1 MVRDVASVARALGG
15 AISPGAVDPAV
26 PVDAVVDLADLT
38 VIGNP
43 MFATLVV
50 CERAGLVA
58 ALGDGAAASDLL
70 HATVAVCADD
80 DAALRDALAGAGV
93 TAILGT
99 RDPGILLRP
108 MLDALLAVDAAA
120 EDRRVMTAMRVL
132 TLAARR
138 GGVRGVVAELA
149 HRLDGWVVLLDRH
162 GEMIATSGAG
172 SLHIKDAVASAQ
184 GSPVRIRHGAL
195 HVHPVGPGEDISARL
210 VVAPRL
216 DAVARGRELGSQAAA
231 LLDLLLRTNDT
242 SVTERLGRAAM
253 IDALLGGGPAAA
265 ALLREWG
272 VHERTLTG
280 FALEPRS
287 GNVDG
292 ERLLKHWLEELG
304 APYVFATDHGVLH
317 GFLRDDHVDPLAER
331 VQAYPSPLFLGLGTS
346 AAVQTLAGTADE
358 ARQALASAEVSGDRV
373 VRYAAIPTVRLV
385 LARLGTQDAASLT
398 RVLDPL
404 RDESGR
410 HGELTNT
417 LRVFLQGN
425 GAWGTAATRLG
436 VHRQT
441 LASRIG
447 RVEELTGLSL
457 ADPDDRAA
465 AWLALRALDR

>member
-1 MVRDVASVARALGG
+1 VVRDVASVARALGG
-15 AISPGAVDPAV
+15 AIAVGAVDRAT
-26 PVDAVVDLADLT
+26 PVDSVVDLADLT

-50 CERAGLVA
+50 CDRSELVA
-58 ALGDGAAASDLL
+58 ALAGTGPTNELL
-70 HATVAVCADD
+70 RATVAVCAHDD
-80 DAALRDALAGAGV
+80 VVVRDALVRADI

-108 MLDALLAVDAAA
+108 TLDALLAVDAAA
-120 EDRRVMTAMRVL
+120 EDRRVMAAMRVL

-149 HRLDGWVVLLDRH
+149 HRIDGWVVLLDRH
-162 GEMIATSGAG
+162 GEVIATSGAG
-172 SLHIKDAVASAQ
+172 SLHVKDAIASAQ

-231 LLDLLLRTNDT
+231 LLDLLLRTSDT

-253 IDALLGGGPAAA
+253 IDALLNGGPDAA

-280 FALEPRS
+280 IALEPRS
-287 GNVDG
+287 GTVDG
-292 ERLLKHWLEELG
+292 ERLLKHWLGELG
-304 APYVFATDHGVLH
+304 APHVFATDHGVLH
-317 GFLRDDHVDPLAER
+317 GFVRDDHVDQIAER
-331 VQAYPSPLFLGLGTS
+331 VQSYPSPLFLGVGTS
-346 AAVQTLAGTADE
+346 APVQTLAGTADE
-358 ARQALASAEVSGDRV
+358 ARQALASAQTGGDRV

-385 LARLGTQDAASLT
+385 LARLGSRDAASLT

-404 RDESGR
+404 RDESGS
-410 HGELTNT
+410 HGELTET
-417 LRVFLQGN
+417 LRVFLLGN
-425 GAWGTAATRLG
+425 GAWGTAANRLG

-441 LASRIG
+441 LAGRIG
-447 RVEELTGLSL
+447 RIEELTGLSL
-457 ADPDDRAA
+457 TDPDDRAA
-465 AWLALRALDR
+465 AWLALRALER